1 MRGTGV
7 ASHELPNLLN
17 HSDHLTI
24 LAGGSPRQRRMI
36 LDRADAKL
44 VRALASA
51 ARMAHAGGGLSK
63 DVYSKHGR
71 KLEIAISP
79 TRALK
84 TKHKLVTSQRGGG
97 FWSSIAKAAL
107 PIVGGLV
114 GTVAGGGPIAGAI
127 GGAAGKALA
136 SAI

>member
-1 MRGTGV
+1 MKGSGV
-7 ASHELPNLLN
+7 SPREMPNLVK
-17 HSDHLTI
+17 HMDHLTI
-24 LAGGSPRQRRMI
+24 LAGGTAKQRRMV
-36 LDRADAKL
+36 LDRADARL
-44 VRALASA
+44 VHALSA
-51 ARMAHAGGGLSK
+51 AAKMAHAGGGLSR
-63 DVYSKHGR
+63 DVYTKHGK